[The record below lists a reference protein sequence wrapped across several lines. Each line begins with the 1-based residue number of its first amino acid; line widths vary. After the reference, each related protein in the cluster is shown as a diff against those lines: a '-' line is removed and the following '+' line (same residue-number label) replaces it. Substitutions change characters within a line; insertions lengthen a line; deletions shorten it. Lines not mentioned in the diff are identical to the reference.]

1 MQKMT
6 VLLVLFILN
15 ACEEGAVSDALCE
28 SQEEQHLI
36 QLKSTETIDDIE
48 GQSNCTDSSIEIG
61 EDDSDDEVAD
71 IPIESPDD
79 EEDED
84 VGEDDSDDEV
94 GETFFTVNYVLR
106 DFSHTQAQKMDEAI
120 DKLVEI
126 VNSDVFKQRVL
137 NHTYKGVLSFVD
149 NEGLTNLEI
158 YQKLMQGS
166 ETLNPAI
173 DSEMDIDITLY
184 YSNNSTVGYT
194 YPNSERIWVN
204 DKFFR
209 SNSLGRVAANIIH
222 EWTHKLG
229 FDHDYNRTTRR
240 NYSVPYGI
248 GTIVQQLIDEQI

>member
-1 MQKMT
+1 MQNKII
-6 VLLVLFILN
+6 VLLGLLIFT
-15 ACEEGAVSDALCE
+15 ACEESAVTDALCD
-28 SQEEQHLI
+28 SQEEQHLV
-36 QLKSTETIDDIE
+36 QLKSTETIDDVE
-48 GQSNCTDSSIEIG
+48 DQSSCTDSSLDSG
-61 EDDSDDEVAD
+61 EDDTDA
-71 IPIESPDD
+71 
-79 EEDED
+79 
-84 VGEDDSDDEV
+84 DDEV
-94 GETFFTVNYVLR
+94 GEDEVEGGEDETDDEVSETFFSVNYVLR
-106 DFSHTQAQKMDEAI
+106 DFSSTQAQKMDEAI

-126 VNSDVFKQRVL
+126 VNSETFKQRVL
-137 NHTYKGVLSFVD
+137 NHTYNGVLSFVD
-149 NEGLTNLEI
+149 NKGLTNLQV